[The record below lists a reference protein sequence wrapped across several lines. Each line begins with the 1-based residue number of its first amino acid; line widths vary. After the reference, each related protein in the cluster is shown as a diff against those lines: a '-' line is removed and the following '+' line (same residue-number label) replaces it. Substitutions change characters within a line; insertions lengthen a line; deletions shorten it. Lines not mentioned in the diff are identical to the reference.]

1 MPKKGENFW
10 ISLSMKLF
18 KSGNWVPKLGAIM
31 RNIVSGF
38 WRLIFSL
45 LPPDGCKFLEVD
57 VLSLWAR
64 SSVSFARI
72 KSSDRRCSGIY
83 IYIYLI
89 DNEKFY

>member
-10 ISLSMKLF
+10 ISLSMKIF

-31 RNIVSGF
+31 RNILSGF
-38 WRLIFSL
+38 WMLIFSL

-64 SSVSFARI
+64 SSVLLLELNLLIIDAVA
-72 KSSDRRCSGIY
+72 Y
-83 IYIYLI
+83 IYIW
-89 DNEKFY
+89 